1 MLLRALIY
9 RITTHDNAL
18 GPAGWTPDQVST
30 YRPVIDLA
38 TEYVKSR
45 LRQLTEIHHSTATR
59 LNTQR
64 TKIPLNTLRECR
76 PKVA

>member
-30 YRPVIDLA
+30 YRRVIDLA
-38 TEYVKSR
+38 TEYV
-45 LRQLTEIHHSTATR
+45 STATR
-59 LNTQR
+59 PNAQR
-64 TKIPLNTLRECR
+64 TKFL
-76 PKVA
+76 

>member
-30 YRPVIDLA
+30 YQRVIDLA
-38 TEYVKSR
+38 TEYVNS
-45 LRQLTEIHHSTATR
+45 
-59 LNTQR
+59 
-64 TKIPLNTLRECR
+64 PD
-76 PKVA
+76 